1 MQWKKGWIE
10 NRHTGTKVNQLVD
23 YYVLRGDDFQH
34 LFSSRYYSHTG
45 IHHGSI
51 AGVLAKL
58 LRCEPAD
65 LLNGTIMVCGPDSI
79 QVGYHM
85 EVQVTLQNYNCRLK
99 FIAEALAVQMD
110 PEMKEMVFS
119 AGVKVLAVNQ
129 DDLELLNRII
139 EQQKKQ

>member
-10 NRHTGTKVNQLVD
+10 NRHTGVKANQLVD
-23 YYVLRGDDFQH
+23 YYVLRGGDYEN
-34 LFSSRYYSHTG
+34 LSSSRFYAHTG

-58 LRCEPAD
+58 LRCEPAE
-65 LLNGTIMVCGPDSI
+65 LLNGTILVCGPDSI

-85 EVQVTLQNYNCRLK
+85 EVQFALPNYNCRLK
-99 FIAEALAVQMD
+99 FIAEALTVQMD

-119 AGVKVLAVNQ
+119 AGVKVLAVNK
-129 DDLELLNRII
+129 DDLEILNRII
-139 EQQKKQ
+139 EQQKKK